1 MPFLTRG
8 AAAALERRETR
19 LNRNVLML
27 NASRA
32 EFISANAELVTGLRK
47 IMASADF
54 VDEAERPIVPEEDH
68 ELIVRGSTILELRTL
83 LAKHGGNGSAE

>member
-1 MPFLTRG
+1 MPYLTRG
-8 AAAALERRETR
+8 AAAALDRRETR
-19 LNRNVLML
+19 LSRNLLML

-32 EFISANAELVTGLRK
+32 DLIAANAELLAGVRK

-54 VDEAERPIVPEEDH
+54 TDEAENPIVPEEDH
-68 ELIVRGSTILELRTL
+68 ELIVRGSTILELRAL